1 MAIINGWPTGGIT
14 VTEQTKPAKP
24 LGHKAYG
31 SIPHLPN
38 SRLGPGDHSV
48 NAGQAR
54 MCLECLKRPQDQVI
68 IQEKLDGSCCAVAR
82 VDGQIIALGR
92 SGYLAQTSRFEQ
104 HQLFAAWVRHN
115 ESKFEFLVERE
126 RVVGEW
132 LAQAHGTIYQLK
144 HEPFVA
150 FDVMRGHERLTY
162 DVFRELIGE
171 RMPTPRLIHRGSPL
185 PIDAVSEDLHISGHG
200 AVGECEG
207 AVWRYESGERILF
220 LAKWV
225 RPDKEDGIYLPEIS
239 GSEAVWN
246 WRPDWRD

>member
-1 MAIINGWPTGGIT
+1 MLLGEWG
-14 VTEQTKPAKP
+14 EQTNPIKP

-38 SRLGPGDHSV
+38 SRLGPGDHSL
-48 NAGQAR
+48 NDGQAR
-54 MCLECLKRPQDQVI
+54 MCLERLKRPKDEVI

-82 VDGQIIALGR
+82 IDGQLVSLGR
-92 SGYLAQTSRFEQ
+92 SGYLTQNSKYEQ

-115 ESKFEFLVERE
+115 EHRFEFLTERE

-132 LAQAHGTIYQLK
+132 LAQAHGTIYKLK

-150 FDVMRGHERLTY
+150 FDVMKIHERLTY
-162 DVFRELIGE
+162 DAFMDAIAE
-171 RMPTPRLIHRGSPL
+171 RMPTPRLIHRGK
-185 PIDAVSEDLHISGHG
+185 PISIDEVLEDLRISGHG
-200 AVGECEG
+200 AIGETEG
-207 AVWRYESGERILF
+207 AVWRYESGDRVLF

-239 GSEAVWN
+239 GGEAVWN
-246 WRPDWRD
+246 WRPDWRDGG